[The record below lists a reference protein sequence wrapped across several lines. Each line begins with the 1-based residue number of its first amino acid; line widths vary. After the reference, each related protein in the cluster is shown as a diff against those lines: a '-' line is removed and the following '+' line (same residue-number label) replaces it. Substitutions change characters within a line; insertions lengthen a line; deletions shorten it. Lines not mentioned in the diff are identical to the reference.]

1 MTDPGSVGATPQS
14 QQQHTTTSPEGAS
27 MSSENRNARQL
38 DVEAFSLYGTDQTR
52 GNHVHYEADDDLT
65 VQCARALGSG
75 QRAGLVL
82 VELGIDG
89 YETHKVR
96 VECGAVIIDHA
107 EDETVLHYGGD
118 KVAALDDA
126 LAAIEA
132 VRDKLE
138 AIRRLAGSDA
148 A

>member
-1 MTDPGSVGATPQS
+1 MRDQGKLGSVGATSQS
-14 QQQHTTTSPEGAS
+14 QQQHTNTTSPEGAS
-27 MSSENRNARQL
+27 MSSENRDARQL
-38 DVEAFSLYGTDQTR
+38 DVEAFSLYGTDKTR
-52 GNHVHYEADDDLT
+52 GNVHYEADDDL
-65 VQCARALGSG
+65 SG
-75 QRAGLVL
+75 QLAGLVL

-96 VECGAVIIDHA
+96 VDLSAVMIDHA

-132 VRDKLE
+132 VRDQLE
-138 AIRRLAGSDA
+138 AMRRLASSDA